1 MSCVDN
7 LLPNE
12 PAVISSCGQLVVVMV
27 IGPGG
32 LCPCCERPAYR
43 VLTEALQ
50 ELDVCSTLLS
60 RPH

>member
-1 MSCVDN
+1 MDD
-7 LLPNE
+7 LRPDQL
-12 PAVISSCGQLVVVMV
+12 AVISSCGQMVVVMV

-32 LCPCCERPAYR
+32 CCPCCERPAYR
-43 VLTEALQ
+43 VRTEALQ

>member
-1 MSCVDN
+1 MND
-7 LLPNE
+7 LQPNQ
-12 PAVISSCGQLVVVMV
+12 PAVITSCGQMFAVTVL
-27 IGPGG
+27 GAGG